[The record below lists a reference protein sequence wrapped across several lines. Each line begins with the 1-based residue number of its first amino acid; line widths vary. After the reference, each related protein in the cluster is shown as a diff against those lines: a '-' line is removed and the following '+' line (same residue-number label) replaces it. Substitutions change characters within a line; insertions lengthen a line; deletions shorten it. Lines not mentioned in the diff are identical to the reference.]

1 MVEKEPNEI
10 YDSFN
15 ENWCVK
21 LSTNNEI
28 IWFMWLYQYW
38 NLYEA
43 WSLCVWEQFRN
54 LWLWKILQGLLLEKF
69 TSLPIFLVT
78 NVDKVKNISDQTWL
92 IEMNISQISEALL
105 SIIEDWWKLLSDDNL
120 YFNKKLYI
128 NEKFYSLM

>member
-10 YDSFN
+10 YYSFN